1 MFVLLTDLPH
11 LPDSDTNWF
20 TPKPSKFLHWQV
32 VSLVFLQ
39 NFLKMLN
46 LTSSKPE
53 IHFVFER
60 RNSPR
65 DATNNSPHQIE
76 ELPGPSSA
84 VDSSVQAGA
93 NSNGNLLWSIIY
105 YSIPSIMEQRRE
117 LIYSFM
123 FMREWLIVFY
133 CFLLWSQNGWRF

>member
-1 MFVLLTDLPH
+1 
-11 LPDSDTNWF
+11 
-20 TPKPSKFLHWQV
+20 
-32 VSLVFLQ
+32 
-39 NFLKMLN
+39 MLN

-53 IHFVFER
+53 IHLVFER

-93 NSNGNLLWSIIY
+93 NSNGNLL
-105 YSIPSIMEQRRE
+105 
-117 LIYSFM
+117 
-123 FMREWLIVFY
+123 
-133 CFLLWSQNGWRF
+133 